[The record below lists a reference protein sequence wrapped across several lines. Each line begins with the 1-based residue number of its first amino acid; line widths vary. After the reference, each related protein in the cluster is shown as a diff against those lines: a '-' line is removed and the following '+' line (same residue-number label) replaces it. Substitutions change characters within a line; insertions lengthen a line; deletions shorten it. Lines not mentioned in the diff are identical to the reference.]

1 MINILKN
8 FFIPSSEFQ
17 ILFLTTLFRNLK
29 GIFKHHLWTDSSK
42 DLHLTF
48 ISSSIDVGYRRPVI
62 PTEKDGVVLQL
73 GSNSNFSEEL
83 SSLNRE
89 TSPLRSRFKDSTCP
103 RNFKRTS
110 VERYFREKSFAL
122 DWCAFRLMELDEGLY
137 VFMDEVQ

>member
-29 GIFKHHLWTDSSK
+29 GIFKHHLWKDSSK

-73 GSNSNFSEEL
+73 GSNSNFSVEL
-83 SSLNRE
+83 LSLNRE